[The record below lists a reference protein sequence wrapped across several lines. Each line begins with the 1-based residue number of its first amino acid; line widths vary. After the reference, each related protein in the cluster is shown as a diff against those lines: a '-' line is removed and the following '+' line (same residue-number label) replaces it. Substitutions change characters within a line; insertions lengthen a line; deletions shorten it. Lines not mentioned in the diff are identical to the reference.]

1 MSTERRGIRN
11 RNVMAFT
18 PAPDV
23 EKILRDVAAKEDLPM
38 SRVLDR
44 LVRKGAAY
52 EERSAA

>member
-1 MSTERRGIRN
+1 MDSDRKGVRN

-23 EKILRDVAAKEDLPM
+23 EKLLRDIAAREDLPM

>member
-1 MSTERRGIRN
+1 MNTERRGVRN

-23 EKILRDVAAKEDLPM
+23 EKLLREIAARDDLPM

-44 LVRKGAAY
+44 LVRKGVAY

>member
-23 EKILRDVAAKEDLPM
+23 EKILREVAAKEDLPM